1 MLSDEVESLIHLNL
15 MQGVDSK
22 TVQQLVNI
30 FGSAVEALKIS
41 SEDIQAELRKVGVT
55 APPGLVQ
62 RLLHYEL
69 NRELEL
75 IHRHGC
81 SIITL
86 YDEEYPPLL
95 KNIDTPPPVLYVKG
109 ELKPEDKHGI
119 SVVGPRQAKDYGSQV
134 SFQLSSQ
141 VAKKGLTVVSG
152 LAKGIDACA
161 HRGALDAGGR
171 TIAVLG
177 NGLSHVYPSEHCE
190 LAEQIVQSG
199 ALISEFPMEIRPERR
214 NFPRRNRIISGL
226 TLGTVVV
233 EAPIKSGSL
242 ITAEHAHKQGRKVF
256 AVPDRILSGH
266 SRGCHELIKNGAM
279 LIDTVDDFI
288 KALSQYIPLDEPTVG
303 LGEKQDTPDN
313 QLPLFKEQ
321 PAELHGEVPNE
332 VVVEN
337 AVISYFN
344 KTKFKK
350 FSIKLQHEIQMGS
363 YNGRAD
369 VVLIDTDGALVA
381 IAECKRSGHIGSGV
395 EQLHSYLSA
404 SNTRFGIFANSKDL
418 NSWAF
423 YENLGQ
429 TLPKM
434 INRSEFEREVTSN
447 TTTKK
452 S

>member
-30 FGSAVEALKIS
+30 FGSAVEALKTS

-95 KNIDTPPPVLYVKG
+95 KNIETPPPVLYVKG
-109 ELKPEDKHGI
+109 ELKPEDARSI
-119 SVVGPRQAKDYGSQV
+119 SIVGPRKSKNYGVQV
-134 SFQLSSQ
+134 SFKLGSEL
-141 VAKKGLTVVSG
+141 AEKGLTVVSG
-152 LAKGIDACA
+152 LAKGIDGCA
-161 HRGALDAGGR
+161 HRGALDVGGR

-177 NGLSHVYPSEHCE
+177 NGLSHVYPPEHRELSEE
-190 LAEQIVQSG
+190 IRQSG
-199 ALISEFPMEIRPERR
+199 ALISEFPMNIGPESK
-214 NFPRRNRIISGL
+214 NFPKRNRIISGL

-233 EAPIKSGSL
+233 EAPVRSGSL

-266 SRGCHELIKNGAM
+266 SSGCHKLIKNGAM
-279 LIDTVDDFI
+279 LIDSTDDLLES
-288 KALSQYIPLDEPTVG
+288 LSQDIPDIRPDKQPTI
-303 LGEKQDTPDN
+303 
-313 QLPLFKEQ
+313 KE
-321 PAELHGEVPNE
+321 PAEQEYLFELPSVPPSEVI
-332 VVVEN
+332 VEN
-337 AVISYFN
+337 AVVEYFE
-344 KTKFKK
+344 TKFGK
-350 FSIKLQHEIQMGS
+350 FTVELQREIQMGS
-363 YNGRAD
+363 YKGRAD
-369 VVLIDTDGALVA
+369 VVLIDGKNLVV
-381 IAECKRSGHIGSGV
+381 IVECKRIGYIGTGV
-395 EQLHSYLSA
+395 EQLQSYLSVTE
-404 SNTRFGIFANSKDL
+404 TRFGIFTNSEQPDE
-418 NSWAF
+418 WAF
-423 YENLGQ
+423 YKRQGRNNFKQ
-429 TLPKM
+429 
-434 INRSEFEREVTSN
+434 ISRSEFEREVASN
-447 TTTKK
+447 INTKK

>member
-1 MLSDEVESLIHLNL
+1 MLTDEVESLIHLNL
-15 MQGVDSK
+15 IQGMDSK

-30 FGSAVEALKIS
+30 FGSAVEALETS
-41 SEDIQAELRKVGVT
+41 SEDIQAELKKVGVT

-69 NRELEL
+69 NLELEF
-75 IHRHGC
+75 IHRYGC

-86 YDEEYPPLL
+86 YDEKYPPLL

-109 ELKPEDKHGI
+109 ELKPEDVHSI
-119 SVVGPRQAKDYGSQV
+119 SVVGPREARDYGSQV

-141 VAKKGLTVVSG
+141 VAKAGLTIVSG

-177 NGLSHVYPSEHCE
+177 NGLRHVYPNKHRE

-199 ALISEFPMEIRPERR
+199 ALISEFPMDIRPERK

-256 AVPDRILSGH
+256 AVPDQILSGY
-266 SRGCHELIKNGAM
+266 SSGCHKLIKNGAI
-279 LIDTVDDFI
+279 LVDTVDDLFTS
-288 KALSQYIPLDEPTVG
+288 LSYHIPDDIPDEQPKIQEPLDQGYLFEPPSV
-303 LGEKQDTPDN
+303 PS
-313 QLPLFKEQ
+313 
-321 PAELHGEVPNE
+321 EVI
-332 VVVEN
+332 VEN
-337 AVISYFN
+337 AIVEYF
-344 KTKFKK
+344 KTKFGK
-350 FSIKLQHEIQMGS
+350 FTVRLQHEIQMGS
-363 YNGRAD
+363 YTGRAD
-369 VVLIDTDGALVA
+369 IVLVDAEDNLIV
-381 IAECKRSGHIGSGV
+381 IAECKRSGYIGSGV
-395 EQLHSYLSA
+395 EQLQSYLSVTE
-404 SNTRFGIFANSKDL
+404 TRFGIFANSEQPDK
-418 NSWAF
+418 WAF
-423 YENLGQ
+423 YERQGRNRFKQ
-429 TLPKM
+429 
-434 INRSEFEREVTSN
+434 ISRSEFEKGVAN
-447 TTTKK
+447 NITTKK